1 MIPWEPSIVLIF
13 SGLGLMVG
21 MGLGLGG
28 FVWPGW
34 ASRLV
39 GLTTLREEGF
49 AEFRATYGGMFLFG
63 HFMAAFL
70 LLKALSATNDISWA
84 FIAAGAAF
92 ALGAGWIGTAL
103 GRLASM
109 YQEKTTNTQF
119 NQASTAFEAVVGIA
133 IAAPWLVLLL

>member
-1 MIPWEPSIVLIF
+1 MIPWEPSPVLVI
-13 SGLGLMVG
+13 SGLGLLVG
-21 MGLGLGG
+21 IGLGLGG
-28 FVWPGW
+28 LVWPGW

-39 GLTTLREEGF
+39 GLTTLRDEGF

-63 HFMAAFL
+63 HMAGAL
-70 LLKALSATNDISWA
+70 LLFKAVSSTNDISWA
-84 FIAAGAAF
+84 LVAAGGAL

-119 NQASTAFEAVVGIA
+119 NQGSTLFEAAVGLA
-133 IAAPWLVLLL
+133 IAAPWLVLLF

>member
-1 MIPWEPSIVLIF
+1 MIPWEPSIVLIV

-63 HFMAAFL
+63 HLMAALL
-70 LLKALSATNDISWA
+70 LLKALNATNDISWA

-92 ALGAGWIGTAL
+92 TLSASWIGTAL

-109 YQEKTTNTQF
+109 YQEKTTNTSF
-119 NQASTAFEAVVGIA
+119 NKGSTLFEIAIGVGIGM
-133 IAAPWLVLLL
+133 PWLSLLL